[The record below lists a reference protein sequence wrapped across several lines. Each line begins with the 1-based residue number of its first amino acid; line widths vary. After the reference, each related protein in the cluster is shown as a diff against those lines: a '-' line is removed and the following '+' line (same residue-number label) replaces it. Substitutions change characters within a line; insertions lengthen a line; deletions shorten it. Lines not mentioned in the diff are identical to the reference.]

1 VILICVA
8 VLSAPGQSPSNNQ
21 PETNRSQTCG
31 DFGLELQHLSETM
44 MLTGNQQAEIE
55 PILEQETETL
65 TEICS
70 NPALSRVDKVNQYKR
85 LVRATDQRIKP
96 LLSATQ
102 LSKLQSLRKQQ
113 KQGLEGF
120 IAKQVPTLP

>member
-1 VILICVA
+1 
-8 VLSAPGQSPSNNQ
+8 
-21 PETNRSQTCG
+21 
-31 DFGLELQHLSETM
+31 
-44 MLTGNQQAEIE
+44 
-55 PILEQETETL
+55 
-65 TEICS
+65 
-70 NPALSRVDKVNQYKR
+70 VDKVNQYKR